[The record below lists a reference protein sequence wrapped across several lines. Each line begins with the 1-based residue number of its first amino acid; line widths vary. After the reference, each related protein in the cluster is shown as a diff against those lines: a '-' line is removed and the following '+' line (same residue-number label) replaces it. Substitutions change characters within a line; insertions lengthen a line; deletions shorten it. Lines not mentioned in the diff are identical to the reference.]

1 MRIEFKGLPATTLAL
16 ICAGMLTA
24 CGNLSRGVAHDGM
37 SAETLVW
44 PSPGDTI
51 AIHRGGTYPSVS
63 SLRQVMP
70 GLDKLQIAALIG
82 FPHFNEGVWK
92 VREWDYLFHFRTPRD
107 HQVTTCQFKILFD
120 DKRLARSFHWS
131 PQSCARFVA
140 GPAASTRPAV
150 QTFDLS
156 TETLFR
162 FARASVT
169 DIKPDGLKELDEVA
183 SKLKEHLAGI
193 RSIEIIGYTDRLGT
207 ESYNKTLSERR
218 AYAVFSYLIGQ
229 GIPSDKVVV
238 EGYGELDP
246 VRSCPD
252 TRGHAELI
260 ACLAPNRRVVVRAI
274 D

>member
-1 MRIEFKGLPATTLAL
+1 
-16 ICAGMLTA
+16 
-24 CGNLSRGVAHDGM
+24 
-37 SAETLVW
+37 
-44 PSPGDTI
+44 
-51 AIHRGGTYPSVS
+51 
-63 SLRQVMP
+63 
-70 GLDKLQIAALIG
+70 
-82 FPHFNEGVWK
+82 
-92 VREWDYLFHFRTPRD
+92 
-107 HQVTTCQFKILFD
+107 
-120 DKRLARSFHWS
+120 
-131 PQSCARFVA
+131 
-140 GPAASTRPAV
+140 V